1 MPGTPPLPG
10 KSRKALRNRRTNLE
24 PSDGEPTKSI
34 KLPAVIAL
42 ERLRREKQ
50 DGHELGASSDS
61 DVPLAKNYAA
71 EKSKLACASA
81 GIRTKS
87 RERKDDA
94 PPPPKKRGK
103 KAPVRPTEDPRDQAA
118 NCTETVGTGSREKNT
133 ANADPESTRHIEDDL
148 GGRGK
153 NVEVLQEKTAPT
165 KVPRKRKKNTEA
177 AFGKNDNN
185 NNEDTHGPPEKKRR
199 RANNT
204 ARYVFLFSFWRFSW
218 WAQVGP
224 TA

>member
-50 DGHELGASSDS
+50 DGHELGGSSDS
-61 DVPLAKNYAA
+61 DAPLAKNYAE

-81 GIRTKS
+81 GTRPKS
-87 RERKDDA
+87 RKRKDDE
-94 PPPPKKRGK
+94 PPPPKKRNK
-103 KAPVRPTEDPRDQAA
+103 KAPLRPTPTEDPRDQAA
-118 NCTETVGTGSREKNT
+118 NFAETAGKGPREKNT
-133 ANADPESTRHIEDDL
+133 ANADPEPTRHMGDDL

-153 NVEVLQEKTAPT
+153 NVEVLQEKTVPA
-165 KVPRKRKKNTEA
+165 KVPRKRKEHTES
-177 AFGKNDNN
+177 AFDKNDIN

-204 ARYVFLFSFWRFSW
+204 ARYVFPFSFRRFF
-218 WAQVGP
+218 GGLR
-224 TA
+224 